1 MSKKFLE
8 VVSKMKNC
16 HTERSRSVTIH
27 KESCLDSLP
36 DNVVQAGARHDIDGT
51 FLRWVLVV
59 LLFLILI
66 PASIIAQPNPVFFTT
81 DTLLAIAPFKDNSG
95 FRGKWNVPID
105 VPRFLSV
112 YMKER
117 FHVGVINPVS
127 VWNFAAEN
135 GIDSQRVHEIF
146 LAGRYAEQFRTR
158 FVVIGTIEEFSI
170 SRFMVSE
177 VQLAGYEAFSSTV
190 KINVVL
196 YDGAH
201 GGREG
206 AQPIIYEGEAEGTV
220 KDRGLGITLFGK
232 QTDRTSE
239 FFSLD
244 ELSFGSE
251 QFNRT
256 ILGEALLRCA
266 EDLGTKLERAIP
278 TLVSKSVV
286 LSSDIV
292 VDTAGADTE
301 IVLKRRLVNG
311 EIVIVDGN
319 DVFINI
325 GSSDGIAVGDI
336 LPVYIPGAAIT
347 DPKTGESLGSTDKK
361 IGEIQI
367 IEVRAE
373 RLSLGTIIS
382 GKELIQPK
390 HRIRKVIVR

>member
-1 MSKKFLE
+1 MIKKHLGFL
-8 VVSKMKNC
+8 
-16 HTERSRSVTIH
+16 
-27 KESCLDSLP
+27 
-36 DNVVQAGARHDIDGT
+36 
-51 FLRWVLVV
+51 
-59 LLFLILI
+59 LLWFLIPVAI
-66 PASIIAQPNPVFFTT
+66 SAQPDPVYFTS
-81 DTLLAIAPFKDNSG
+81 DTLLLFAPFKDNSG
-95 FRGKWNVPID
+95 FKGKWNVPVD
-105 VPRFLSV
+105 VPRYLSV

-117 FHVGVINPVS
+117 FRVGIINPVS
-127 VWNFAAEN
+127 VWNYAAETAV
-135 GIDSQRVHEIF
+135 DSQRVHEIF
-146 LAGRYAEQFRTR
+146 MAGRYAERFRTR
-158 FVVIGTIEEFSI
+158 FVVIGAIEEFSI

-177 VQLAGYEAFSSTV
+177 VQLAGYEAFASTV
-190 KINVVL
+190 KIHFVL
-196 YDGAH
+196 YDAAH

-206 AQPIIYEGEAEGTV
+206 AQPIVYEGEAEGTV

-256 ILGEALLRCA
+256 ILGEALLKCA
-266 EDLGTKLERAIP
+266 EELGTKLERAIP
-278 TLVSKSVV
+278 MLVSKSVV

-292 VDTAGADTE
+292 VDSAGTESE
-301 IVLKRRLVNG
+301 IVLRRRLVNG
-311 EIVIVDGN
+311 EIVIVD
-319 DVFINI
+319 DTEVFINI

-336 LPVYIPGAAIT
+336 LPVYIPGTAIT
-347 DPKTGESLGSTDKK
+347 DPKTGESLGSADKK

-382 GKELIQPK
+382 GKELIKPK